1 MVATSN
7 YILGRRH
14 SMAMITERILDYNC
28 RAALKLGESKR
39 GAVDDSYY
47 LGVWVGGKGGN
58 KVARAIIIEPS
69 HMLVWAVYYPAV
81 RFLQTGDIKLKS
93 PTNEREDPEKCFL
106 GFILAFWQSSST
118 VKGGLFLSNCRYALV
133 RFPDPLV

>member
-47 LGVWVGGKGGN
+47 LGVWVGGN

-81 RFLQTGDIKLKS
+81 RFLQKVQ
-93 PTNEREDPEKCFL
+93 R
-106 GFILAFWQSSST
+106 Q
-118 VKGGLFLSNCRYALV
+118 
-133 RFPDPLV
+133 

>member
-1 MVATSN
+1 M
-7 YILGRRH
+7 
-14 SMAMITERILDYNC
+14 
-28 RAALKLGESKR
+28 
-39 GAVDDSYY
+39 
-47 LGVWVGGKGGN
+47 GGKGGN

-106 GFILAFWQSSST
+106 GFILSSST
-118 VKGGLFLSNCRYALV
+118 VKGNLFLSNCRYVLV